1 MKTAN
6 DVLQKTKDA
15 IDAVEMSVRTKR
27 GEMEYLRNVL
37 RESREKFDQYLGD
50 SLKNQDDE
58 DTVVLFRKAV
68 NETQEQLA
76 LAITCMNDDKKS
88 LLECQ
93 KAVFSASKKVH
104 WFGVMLKRRSVL
116 AASSNKENTIRRPTP
131 PRNVAETSSK
141 IEMIEME
148 SLSPHVSKVEEKE
161 ESNNMLGIEMIC
173 LSPRV
178 SKEEPVLGMTE
189 LKSFSVSPIISEQED
204 ETVIVSRTPPPAPSN
219 SPADTMRRRTPD
231 VVVDELRLDEPA
243 SALDLMMLASMSPH
257 GDFENHKESSTR
269 QRTTTT
275 TTRKASFN
283 LNFTRGTLDSP
294 IPIRSTQQQPQ
305 RRRRRRR
312 QRRTKRKKR
321 VPRQYSKK
329 IETKKVE
336 RAYEQD
342 LFVRQ
347 DDDDDDDVDV
357 YDLLR
362 SSISKIRRGIFDRT
376 IRKIMSECRVT
387 DSKSHGLLSSDN
399 FANILRQNIPTLR
412 GKHVYDVLD
421 AADTQQDGLIDY
433 STFLNRILRHRATF
447 THKSIQRRVRTE
459 MKKKNEPKVET
470 TSELLSKSK
479 TDELIQQ
486 TLERLESKIFETP
499 LSKLPQDD
507 EEEEESSSGNITR
520 RKSFRSERRPVS
532 YDWGRTSRN
541 GGFQSPP
548 DN

>member
-1 MKTAN
+1 M
-6 DVLQKTKDA
+6 LQKTKDA

-50 SLKNQDDE
+50 SLKNQDDD
-58 DTVVLFRKAV
+58 DTIILFRKAV

-76 LAITCMNDDKKS
+76 LAITCMNDDTKS

-104 WFGVMLKRRSVL
+104 WFGVMLKRRSALV
-116 AASSNKENTIRRPTP
+116 SSEENHTIRRETP
-131 PRNVAETSSK
+131 PRSVAVTSSK

-148 SLSPHVSKVEEKE
+148 CLSPRVSEVEEERGIEMTCLSPHVSK
-161 ESNNMLGIEMIC
+161 
-173 LSPRV
+173 
-178 SKEEPVLGMTE
+178 EEPILGMTE
-189 LKSFSVSPIISEQED
+189 LKSFSVSPITSEQED

-219 SPADTMRRRTPD
+219 SPADTMRRTPD

-243 SALDLMMLASMSPH
+243 SALDLMTIATMSPH
-257 GDFENHKESSTR
+257 EDFENHTLESARKTIA
-269 QRTTTT
+269 
-275 TTRKASFN
+275 TRKTSFN
-283 LNFTRGTLDSP
+283 LNFTKGTLDSP
-294 IPIRSTQQQPQ
+294 IPIKSTKTSTQ
-305 RRRRRRR
+305 RRRR
-312 QRRTKRKKR
+312 RRTKRKKR
-321 VPRQYSKK
+321 VQRQHTKS

-347 DDDDDDDVDV
+347 DDDDDVDV

-459 MKKKNEPKVET
+459 MKKKNEQEVET

-479 TDELIQQ
+479 TGDLIQQ

-499 LSKLPQDD
+499 LSKLETSAQD
-507 EEEEESSSGNITR
+507 SSGSSTR

-532 YDWGRTSRN
+532 YDWGRSSRN